1 MVATTESEWLTTA
14 EAAKTLKVS
23 PLTVSRW
30 IKQGRLPASR
40 VGPRA
45 VRIRREDLTRVM
57 TPIVEPVGTM
67 AEATSTGMSADSP
80 ISEELKARRLAALE
94 VMRINSDAI
103 LARRGGVPFESSAD
117 LIREG
122 RDEGTW

>member
-94 VMRINSDAI
+94 GMRINSDAI